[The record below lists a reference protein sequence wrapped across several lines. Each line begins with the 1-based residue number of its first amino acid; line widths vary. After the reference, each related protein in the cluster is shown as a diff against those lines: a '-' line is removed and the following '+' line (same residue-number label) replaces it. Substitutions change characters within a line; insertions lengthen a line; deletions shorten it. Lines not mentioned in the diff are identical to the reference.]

1 MGYSKDLGTAEMAGI
16 CPITGFPADSTGQ
29 LLDPISDRT
38 GEPLELIEG
47 SELANLTNP
56 YGHLHFA
63 AGSGDDF
70 TCFDYATINAGPKGE
85 FIILD
90 ATYNTETGN
99 SIFNT
104 GYEIMPINTEA
115 EKRKALAE
123 AFGMVDQAMSIDEVQ
138 HTIRGWN
145 QRPEYF
151 ARAVAVCLFPRR
163 FKRMRSCGHLENF
176 VTDRMKRYGGT
187 RIDRV
192 IDSILTGPAA

>member
-29 LLDPISDRT
+29 LLDPISAST
-38 GEPLELIEG
+38 GEPVALIEG

-70 TCFDYATINAGPKGE
+70 TCFDYATINAGPKGR

-99 SIFNT
+99 SIFNAN
-104 GYEIMPINTEA
+104 YEVMPINTEA

-123 AFGMVDQAMSIDEVQ
+123 AFSMVDQAMSIDEVQ
-138 HTIRGWN
+138 HTMRGWN
-145 QRPEYF
+145 QQSEYF
-151 ARAVAVCLFPRR
+151 ARAVAVCLFPHYFQRR
-163 FKRMRSCGHLENF
+163 LPCGHLVSW
-176 VTDRMKRYGGT
+176 VTDRMKRYGGR
-187 RIDRV
+187 RIDTI
-192 IDSILTGPAA
+192 IDRILTGPAA